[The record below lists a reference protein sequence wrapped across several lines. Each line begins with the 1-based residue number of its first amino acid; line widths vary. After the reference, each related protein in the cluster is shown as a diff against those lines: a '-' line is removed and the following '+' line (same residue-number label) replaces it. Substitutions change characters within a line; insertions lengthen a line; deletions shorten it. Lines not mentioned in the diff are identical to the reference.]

1 MQIEIKTTA
10 SILLLTVG
18 IAITVHLVDLH
29 KSDDEL
35 AKSSTVEITTLTTS
49 SQIGTPTVST
59 TTTL

>member
-18 IAITVHLVDLH
+18 IAITVHLIDLH
-29 KSDDEL
+29 KPDDEL
-35 AKSSTVEITTLTTS
+35 AKSSTVETMTFTTS
-49 SQIGTPTVST
+49 SQIGTHTINA